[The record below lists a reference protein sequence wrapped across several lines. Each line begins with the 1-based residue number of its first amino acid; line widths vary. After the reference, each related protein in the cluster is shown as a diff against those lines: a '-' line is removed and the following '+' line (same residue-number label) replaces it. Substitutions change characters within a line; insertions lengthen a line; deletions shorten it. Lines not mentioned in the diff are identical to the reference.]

1 MCRKGN
7 RKIKHECVCKPGSV
21 LNSHLSWQSVT
32 RACSMPPPRD
42 TPSKRICPSTVL
54 LQIGFTRQSG
64 LPPSGELLPHLSI
77 LTRKIGRLFSVAL
90 ALGSP
95 PAAVSRYYRSV
106 KPGLSSHRSFRIL
119 PAAVRRTRIIIIY
132 QITRNV
138 KYFDF
143 SLANQLYL
151 VYNTVG

>member
-1 MCRKGN
+1 
-7 RKIKHECVCKPGSV
+7 
-21 LNSHLSWQSVT
+21 
-32 RACSMPPPRD
+32 
-42 TPSKRICPSTVL
+42 
-54 LQIGFTRQSG
+54 
-64 LPPSGELLPHLSI
+64 
-77 LTRKIGRLFSVAL
+77 IGRLFSVAL

-132 QITRNV
+132 QIPRIV

-143 SLANQLYL
+143 SLANQLHL